1 MAEDERD
8 DFIEIAALGAEMHLL
23 FDRLTRRYG
32 DVTLVQFMTLQALA
46 AVHPAALEPREI
58 ARRLHTGS
66 NYVTKLLD
74 QLGDM
79 GLVERHAH
87 RQDRR
92 RRLVHITAGG
102 RALHGDLAPRVEA
115 LQARVMSTAF
125 SPAERARMREL
136 TARLRRA
143 LADTIV
149 PTGTIRPGP

>member
-1 MAEDERD
+1 MAGDDRD

-32 DVTLVQFMTLQALA
+32 NVTLVQFMTLEALA
-46 AVHPAALEPREI
+46 TVHPEALEPREI

-87 RQDRR
+87 GQDRR
-92 RRLVHITAGG
+92 RRLVHITPAG

-115 LQARVMSTAF
+115 LETRVMSTAF
-125 SPAERARMREL
+125 SPAERAQMREL
-136 TARLRRA
+136 TVRLRRT
-143 LADTIV
+143 LAETIV
-149 PTGTIRPGP
+149 PTGTVRPGP